1 PTASLGPV
9 FPRSRVVLR
18 SPPLTTTARRP
29 PPTRRYLPGD
39 QKKPRLRRA
48 VPAAARFGGEL
59 FQWQELGCSPSP
71 AVRLPDLPGLSIGW
85 LLAALKVFPAAA
97 ASSGCGWRT
106 QRHRGIASRQP
117 IVRSGRWAIVPRF
130 LQFHRQARVPLFRTF
145 DRQPRAA
152 SARTQVPQPNL
163 KIWMKPPRAAA
174 GAGRTRTSELQV
186 VMREP
191 R

>member
-1 PTASLGPV
+1 
-9 FPRSRVVLR
+9 
-18 SPPLTTTARRP
+18 RP

-106 QRHRGIASRQP
+106 QRHRLTPAHREIRAVGDCS
-117 IVRSGRWAIVPRF
+117 SVPSISS
-130 LQFHRQARVPLFRTF
+130 P
-145 DRQPRAA
+145 
-152 SARTQVPQPNL
+152 
-163 KIWMKPPRAAA
+163 
-174 GAGRTRTSELQV
+174 G
-186 VMREP
+186 
-191 R
+191 